1 MAETKI
7 VLVIDDDPDIIE
19 TVNTILT
26 GKGYVVISA
35 TSGRQGFEVA
45 QKINPDLVLC
55 DMMMEEMDSGMQAA
69 QKIKRYNSEIP
80 IYLVSSMADQIAAT
94 TQIREFGFI
103 GFIQKPVDPARLISI
118 VQSILH

>member
-1 MAETKI
+1 MAHTKI

-19 TVNTILT
+19 TVTAILSD
-26 GKGYVVISA
+26 KGYVVVPA
-35 TSGRQGFEVA
+35 RSGMQGFEMA
-45 QKINPDLVLC
+45 QRVNPDLVLC

-69 QKIKRYNSEIP
+69 QKIKRFNSDIP
-80 IYLVSSMADQIAAT
+80 IYLLSSLADDIAAT

-103 GFIQKPVDPARLISI
+103 GYIQKPVDPARLVDI

>member
-19 TVNTILT
+19 TVSTVLT
-26 GKGYVVISA
+26 SKGYVVVSA
-35 TSGRQGFEVA
+35 ASGRQGFEVA

-69 QKIKRYNSEIP
+69 QKIKRFNSDIP
-80 IYLVSSMADQIAAT
+80 IYLISSIADQIAAT

-103 GFIQKPVDPARLISI
+103 GFIQKPIDPARLVSI
-118 VQSILH
+118 AQGILH

>member
-19 TVNTILT
+19 TVNTVLT
-26 GKGYVVISA
+26 REGYVVISA

-103 GFIQKPVDPARLISI
+103 GFIQKPVDPARLVSI

>member
-19 TVNTILT
+19 TVTAILT
-26 GKGYVVISA
+26 DRGYVVVPA
-35 TSGRQGFEVA
+35 RSGRQGYELA
-45 QKINPDLVLC
+45 QRVNPDLVLC

-69 QKIKRYNSEIP
+69 QKIKRFNSDIP
-80 IYLVSSMADQIAAT
+80 IYLLSSLADDIAAT
-94 TQIREFGFI
+94 TQIREFGFV
-103 GFIQKPVDPARLISI
+103 GYIQKPVDPARLVDI

>member
-19 TVNTILT
+19 SVTTILT

>member
-19 TVNTILT
+19 TVNTVLT
-26 GKGYVVISA
+26 REGYVVISA
-35 TSGRQGFEVA
+35 TSGKQGFEVA
-45 QKINPDLVLC
+45 HRTNPDLVLC
-55 DMMMEEMDSGMQAA
+55 DMIMEEMDSGAQTA
-69 QKIKRYNSEIP
+69 QKIKRYNSDIP
-80 IYLVSSMADQIAAT
+80 IYLISSMADEIAAT

-103 GFIQKPVDPARLISI
+103 GFIQKPIEPARLVSI

>member
-103 GFIQKPVDPARLISI
+103 GFIQKPVDPARLVSI